1 MLHNFMVKDI
11 IILQKREL
19 AQKLKEFYVS
29 RETEFKEMKSDLI
42 KVVIGPRRAGKSSF
56 SVHCLNKLSGFGYV
70 NFDDEKLIDIVDYN
84 EIINAMDS
92 VYGKPEYLLL
102 DEIQNLPKWE
112 LFVNRLQRQ
121 GYNLIITG
129 SNSNL
134 LSSELATHL
143 TGRYSSILMFTFSF
157 KEFVKYGDEELTEVE
172 IKERLNSYL
181 ELGGYPEPLVKNLN
195 YKEYLLTLLD
205 SIIYKD
211 IIKRHKI
218 RSAKGIENLSGY
230 LISNI
235 AKDYSYNTLIQVT
248 KCKSIHT
255 VEKYLNYLE
264 ESFVLFRLNRF
275 SFKVKEQINSPKKIY
290 CFDNGFI
297 GAKSFKISG
306 DIGRIYENTVAIEFK
321 KRELAREIEV
331 FYWKNIEQQEV
342 DFVIKKN
349 IKVEQLVQVCYDFS
363 DLAVQKREIR
373 ALILASKELK
383 CKDLLVITKDYEMEK
398 EEEWFGVKR
407 KIKFIPLWKWL
418 LEIKN

>member
-1 MLHNFMVKDI
+1 MTKDI

-19 AQKLKEFYVS
+19 DQKLKELYIP
-29 RETEFKEMKSDLI
+29 REAKFKEIKSDLI

-56 SVHCLNKLSGFGYV
+56 SIHCLSKLAGFGYV
-70 NFDDEKLIDIVDYN
+70 NFDDEKLVDVADYN
-84 EIINAMDS
+84 EIISAADS
-92 VYGKPEYLLL
+92 VYQRPKYLLL
-102 DEIQNLPKWE
+102 DEIQNLAKWE

-143 TGRYSSILMFTFSF
+143 TGRYSSVLIFTFSF
-157 KEFVKYGDEELTEVE
+157 KEFIKYGGEKLTEAE

-195 YKEYLLTLLD
+195 YKEYLSTLLD

-211 IIKRHKI
+211 IVKRHKI
-218 RSAKGIENLSGY
+218 RSAQGIEDLSSY

-248 KCKSIHT
+248 KCKSVHT

-275 SFKVKEQINSPKKIY
+275 SLKVKKQINSPKKIY

-297 GAKSFKISG
+297 SAKAFKISR
-306 DIGRIYENTVAIEFK
+306 DIGRVYENTVAIELK
-321 KRELAREIEV
+321 KREMAGEADV
-331 FYWKNIEQQEV
+331 FYWKNREQQEV

-349 IKVEQLVQVCYDFS
+349 TKVWQLIQVCYDFN
-363 DLAVQKREIR
+363 DLAVQRREIR
-373 ALILASKELK
+373 ALILASKQLK
-383 CKDLLVITKDYEMEK
+383 CRNLLVITNDYEAEK
-398 EEEWFGVKR
+398 NEEWFGIKR

-418 LEIKN
+418 LE

>member
-1 MLHNFMVKDI
+1 MVKDI

-19 AQKLKEFYVS
+19 VQKLKDLYIP
-29 RETEFKEMKSDLI
+29 RETEFKKIKSDLI

-56 SVHCLNKLSGFGYV
+56 SVHCLSKLSGFGYV
-70 NFDDEKLIDIVDYN
+70 NFDDEKLIDVVDYN
-84 EIINAMDS
+84 EIISAVDS
-92 VYGKPEYLLL
+92 VYDNPKYLLL
-102 DEIQNLPKWE
+102 DEIQNLAKWE

-143 TGRYSSILMFTFSF
+143 TGRYSSVLMFAFSF
-157 KEFVKYGDEELTEVE
+157 KEFIKYGGGELAEVE

-195 YKEYLLTLLD
+195 YKEYLSTLLE

-211 IIKRHKI
+211 IVKRHKI
-218 RSAKGIENLSGY
+218 RSAQGIEDLSSY

-235 AKDYSYNTLIQVT
+235 AKDYSYNTLMRVT
-248 KCKSIHT
+248 KCKSVHT

-264 ESFVLFRLNRF
+264 ESFVLFKLNRF
-275 SFKVKEQINSPKKIY
+275 SFKVREQINSPKKIY

-297 GAKSFKISG
+297 SAKAFKISR
-306 DIGRIYENTVAIEFK
+306 DIGRVYENTVAIELK
-321 KRELAREIEV
+321 KREMAGEADV
-331 FYWKNIEQQEV
+331 FYWKNREQQEV

-349 IKVEQLVQVCYDFS
+349 AKVGQLIQVCYNFE

-383 CKDLLVITKDYEMEK
+383 CNNLLIITNDYEAEK
-398 EEEWFGVKR
+398 DEKWFGAKR

-418 LEIKN
+418 LK

>member
-1 MLHNFMVKDI
+1 MTKDI

-19 AQKLKEFYVS
+19 DQKLKELYVP
-29 RETEFKEMKSDLI
+29 REAKFKEIKSNLI

-56 SVHCLNKLSGFGYV
+56 SIHCLSKLSEFGYV
-70 NFDDEKLIDIVDYN
+70 NFDDEKLVDVADYN
-84 EIINAMDS
+84 EIINAVDS
-92 VYGKPEYLLL
+92 VYNNPKYLLL
-102 DEIQNLPKWE
+102 DEIQNLAKWE

-134 LSSELATHL
+134 LSSELSTHL
-143 TGRYSSILMFTFSF
+143 TGRYSSALIFTFSF
-157 KEFVKYGDEELTEVE
+157 KEFVKYGGKELTEVE
-172 IKERLNSYL
+172 TKERLNSYL

-195 YKEYLLTLLD
+195 YKEYLSTLLD

-218 RSAKGIENLSGY
+218 RSAQGIEDLSSY

-248 KCKSIHT
+248 KCKSVHT
-255 VEKYLNYLE
+255 VEKYLKYLE
-264 ESFVLFRLNRF
+264 ESFVLFKLNRF

-297 GAKSFKISG
+297 NAKAFKISR
-306 DIGRIYENTVAIEFK
+306 DIGRIYENTVAIELK
-321 KRELAREIEV
+321 KREMAGGAKV
-331 FYWKNIEQQEV
+331 FYWKNREQQEV
-342 DFVIKKN
+342 DFVVKKN
-349 IKVEQLVQVCYDFS
+349 AKIGQLIQVCYNLD

-383 CKDLLVITKDYEMEK
+383 CGNLLVITNDYEIEK
-398 EEEWFGVKR
+398 DEEWFGIKR

-418 LEIKN
+418 LEAIK

>member
-1 MLHNFMVKDI
+1 MVKDI

-19 AQKLKEFYVS
+19 AQKFKELYLPREAKLKE
-29 RETEFKEMKSDLI
+29 TKSNLI

-56 SVHCLNKLSGFGYV
+56 SFRCLNKLGRFGYV
-70 NFDDEKLIDIVDYN
+70 NFDDEKLVETTDYN
-84 EIINAMDS
+84 EIISAVDS
-92 VYGKPEYLLL
+92 VYNKPKYLLL

-129 SNSNL
+129 SNSKL

-143 TGRYSSILMFTFSF
+143 TGRYSSVLLFAFSF
-157 KEFVKYGDEELTEVE
+157 KEFLKFNEQELTENE

-211 IIKRHKI
+211 IVKRFKI
-218 RSAKGIENLSGY
+218 RSARGIEDLSSY

-235 AKDYSYNTLIQVT
+235 AKDYSYNTLMQVT
-248 KCKSIHT
+248 KCKSAHT
-255 VEKYLNYLE
+255 VEKYINYLE
-264 ESFVLFRLNRF
+264 ESFILFRLNRF
-275 SFKVKEQINSPKKIY
+275 SFKVKKQINSPKKIY

-297 GAKSFKISG
+297 NAKAFKLSR
-306 DIGRIYENTVAIEFK
+306 DIGRIYENTVAIKLK
-321 KRELAREIEV
+321 KLELARKISV
-331 FYWKNIEQQEV
+331 FYWKNQQQQEV

-349 IKVEQLVQVCYDFS
+349 TKVKQLIQVCYDIA
-363 DLAVQKREIR
+363 DLAVKKREIR

-383 CKDLLVITKDYEMEK
+383 CGNLLVITNDYEAEK
-398 EEEWFGVKR
+398 KEEWFGIKR
-407 KIKFIPLWKWL
+407 KIKFTPLYKFL
-418 LEIKN
+418 LN

>member
-1 MLHNFMVKDI
+1 MIKDI

-19 AQKLKEFYVS
+19 AEKLAELYIPRKEK
-29 RETEFKEMKSDLI
+29 FKELKSNLI

-56 SVHCLNKLSGFGYV
+56 SIQCLSKLSGFSYV
-70 NFDDEKLIDIVDYN
+70 NFDDEKLVDVADYN
-84 EIINAMDS
+84 EIISAADS
-92 VYGKPEYLLL
+92 VYGKQKYLLL

-143 TGRYSSILMFTFSF
+143 TGRYSSVLMFTFSF
-157 KEFVKYGDEELTEVE
+157 KEFVKYAGRELTEDE

-195 YKEYLLTLLD
+195 YKEYLSALLN

-211 IIKRHKI
+211 IIKRFKI
-218 RSAKGIENLSGY
+218 RSAQGIEDLSSY

-235 AKDYSYNTLIQVT
+235 GKDYSYNTLMRVT
-248 KCKSIHT
+248 KCKSVHT

-264 ESFVLFRLNRF
+264 ESFVLFKLNRF
-275 SFKVKEQINSPKKIY
+275 SFKVKERINSPKKIY

-297 GAKSFKISG
+297 NAKAYKISR
-306 DIGRIYENTVAIEFK
+306 DIGRIYENTVAADLK
-321 KRELAREIEV
+321 KKELNKELEV
-331 FYWKNIEQQEV
+331 FYWKNREQQEV

-349 IKVEQLVQVCYDFS
+349 IKISQLIQVCYDVN

-383 CKDLLVITKDYEMEK
+383 CGDLLIITNNYEAEK
-398 EEEWFGVKR
+398 KEEWFGIKR

-418 LEIKN
+418 LK

>member
-1 MLHNFMVKDI
+1 MIKDI

-19 AQKLKEFYVS
+19 AEKLAELYIPRKEK
-29 RETEFKEMKSDLI
+29 FKELKSNLI

-56 SVHCLNKLSGFGYV
+56 SIQCLSKLSGFSYV
-70 NFDDEKLIDIVDYN
+70 NFDDEKLVDVADYN
-84 EIINAMDS
+84 EIISAADS
-92 VYGKPEYLLL
+92 VYGKQKYLLL

-143 TGRYSSILMFTFSF
+143 TGRYSSVLMFTFSF
-157 KEFVKYGDEELTEVE
+157 KEFVKYAGRELTEDE

-195 YKEYLLTLLD
+195 YKEYLSALLN

-211 IIKRHKI
+211 IIKRFKI
-218 RSAKGIENLSGY
+218 RSAQGIEDLSSY

-235 AKDYSYNTLIQVT
+235 GKDYSYNTLMRVT
-248 KCKSIHT
+248 KCKSVHT

-264 ESFVLFRLNRF
+264 ESFVLFKLNRF
-275 SFKVKEQINSPKKIY
+275 SFKVKERINSPKKIY

-297 GAKSFKISG
+297 NAKAYKISR
-306 DIGRIYENTVAIEFK
+306 DIGRIYENTVAADLK
-321 KRELAREIEV
+321 KKELNKELEV
-331 FYWKNIEQQEV
+331 FYWKNREQQEV

-349 IKVEQLVQVCYDFS
+349 IKISQLIQVCYDVS

-383 CKDLLVITKDYEMEK
+383 CGDLLIITNNYEAEK
-398 EEEWFGVKR
+398 KEEWFGIKR

-418 LEIKN
+418 LK